1 MNTMLTNALLLIMI
15 FCMIGVLLTRLH
27 RIYLWF
33 KSKYE
38 KRKIYKSDKRKFDV
52 SEVVWLN
59 GHKFIITQYVVRS
72 DNLDITIDLQPVEYS
87 VSFKRIKVDSREV
100 KKVVRTYAELGEV
113 NE

>member
-1 MNTMLTNALLLIMI
+1 MSNMLTDALLIIML
-15 FCMIGVLLTRLH
+15 FCMIGVLSIRLY

-52 SEVVWLN
+52 SEVVWFN

-72 DNLDITIDLQPVEYS
+72 DNLDITIDLQPVKYP

-113 NE
+113 K

>member
-1 MNTMLTNALLLIMI
+1 MSNMLTDALLIIML
-15 FCMIGVLLTRLH
+15 FCMIGVLSIRLY
-27 RIYLWF
+27 RLYLWF
-33 KSKYE
+33 KSEYE
-38 KRKIYKSDKRKFDV
+38 KLKIYKSDKRKFDV
-52 SEVVWLN
+52 SEVVWFN

-113 NE
+113 K

>member
-1 MNTMLTNALLLIMI
+1 M
-15 FCMIGVLLTRLH
+15 
-27 RIYLWF
+27 WF
-33 KSKYE
+33 
-38 KRKIYKSDKRKFDV
+38 
-52 SEVVWLN
+52 N

-113 NE
+113 K

>member
-1 MNTMLTNALLLIMI
+1 MSNMLTDALLIIML
-15 FCMIGVLLTRLH
+15 FCMIGVLSIRLY

-38 KRKIYKSDKRKFDV
+38 KLKIYKSDKRKFDV
-52 SEVVWLN
+52 SEVVWFN

-87 VSFKRIKVDSREV
+87 VSFKRIKVDSRAV
-100 KKVVRTYAELGEV
+100 KKVVRMYAELGDTG
-113 NE
+113 

>member
-1 MNTMLTNALLLIMI
+1 MSSMLTDALLIIML
-15 FCMIGVLLTRLH
+15 FCMIGVLSSRLY

-38 KRKIYKSDKRKFDV
+38 KLKIYKSDKRKFDV
-52 SEVVWLN
+52 SEVVWFN

-72 DNLDITIDLQPVEYS
+72 DNLDITIDLQPVKYP

-100 KKVVRTYAELGEV
+100 KKVVRMYAELGEV
-113 NE
+113 K

>member
-1 MNTMLTNALLLIMI
+1 MNTMLTDALLIIML
-15 FCMIGVLLTRLH
+15 FCMIGVLSIRLY
-27 RIYLWF
+27 RLYLGF

-38 KRKIYKSDKRKFDV
+38 KLKIYKSDKRKFDV
-52 SEVVWLN
+52 SEVVWFN

-72 DNLDITIDLQPVEYS
+72 NSLDITIDLQPVKYT

-113 NE
+113 K